1 MKLYVFSN
9 RFSLIA
15 FVRSLFRISA
25 EEEDS
30 ERGTVAGKSA
40 PEGPAPS
47 SSAADA
53 DAQTQHLR

>member
-30 ERGTVAGKSA
+30 ELGTVAGKSA
-40 PEGPAPS
+40 PAGPAPS